1 MRTWKRADR
10 DGVYYVQIP
19 GQGGWVSSGQ
29 TSKPRAIAW
38 ALAKATGGATADVT
52 LGVYA
57 KEFFLPGSCPRI
69 RLLEEAGE
77 RNVSKSWQN
86 VRQVLDAFILPRW
99 GKTMLVTIRP
109 KAFFEWLASPELT
122 TSKEFD
128 GKVRPLSAGQRNRI
142 HSAMNH
148 IFAQA
153 AFDGLLETNPLD
165 SIPWIK
171 KRGAG
176 RGSFS
181 VAELALLFPADDAE
195 LVRIWGT
202 LKWAVFFL
210 VVYDSALRP
219 GEALALRWRD
229 WHPAHRAFV
238 VGRGVD
244 NLGRIGPIKTARKG
258 VAKKVGLV
266 GERAATLLGRLRA
279 PLEPGDDDLVF
290 PASRFR
296 HNAGSTMR
304 TMAASDH
311 FIKSL
316 ARAGVPRVR
325 PGVEEL
331 PRTQYCLRH
340 TRNTELRTERGDE
353 SARLLMGHTPGSS
366 MTDHYDHPEDADLIL
381 RALRSAGR

>member
-19 GQGGWVSSGQ
+19 GQGGWVRSGQ

-57 KEFFLPGSCPRI
+57 KEFFLAGSCPRI

-165 SIPWIK
+165 QEA
-171 KRGAG
+171 R
-176 RGSFS
+176 R
-181 VAELALLFPADDAE
+181 
-195 LVRIWGT
+195 
-202 LKWAVFFL
+202 
-210 VVYDSALRP
+210 RP
-219 GEALALRWRD
+219 GLVLCCRTGAALPCRR
-229 WHPAHRAFV
+229 R
-238 VGRGVD
+238 
-244 NLGRIGPIKTARKG
+244 
-258 VAKKVGLV
+258 
-266 GERAATLLGRLRA
+266 
-279 PLEPGDDDLVF
+279 
-290 PASRFR
+290 
-296 HNAGSTMR
+296 
-304 TMAASDH
+304 
-311 FIKSL
+311 
-316 ARAGVPRVR
+316 RAGTDLGHAQVG
-325 PGVEEL
+325 GVL
-331 PRTQYCLRH
+331 SGGLR
-340 TRNTELRTERGDE
+340 LGP
-353 SARLLMGHTPGSS
+353 SAR
-366 MTDHYDHPEDADLIL
+366 
-381 RALRSAGR
+381 